1 MDYIILL
8 SIHPS
13 YFDANGIDV
22 SLQNEQTLENN
33 YLTELT
39 VTSESESSSSDSD
52 SDL

>member
-1 MDYIILL
+1 MDYIIFLN
-8 SIHPS
+8 IHPS
-13 YFDANGIDV
+13 YFDANRIDV

-52 SDL
+52 SD